1 MDTTQICEA
10 LIRHMEIEG
19 CEMFEKNYIRNGE
32 IHATVLGIIGP
43 NAEELTGLIREWA
56 MAKELKRHT

>member
-1 MDTTQICEA
+1 
-10 LIRHMEIEG
+10 
-19 CEMFEKNYIRNGE
+19 MFEKNYIRNGE